1 MNSVRIVLISVGM
14 FGRAYIEEMTRRDV
28 GGEIV
33 GIVEPSEEAIRR
45 CPTIAE
51 KGWPVFRTVE
61 EFYAAHTADLAIIVS
76 PIHLHTQMAI
86 YCMQRGSHVL
96 CEKPLCLTREDALR
110 MADCSRKTG
119 KFLAVGY
126 QLNYNRDVLAM
137 KKDILDG
144 RFGKPLRLRVMHAY
158 SRGAAYYAR
167 NNWAGHILVNGNE
180 VFDSPFTNASAHN
193 FQLMCFL
200 LGPDMESACEVTGV
214 EAELYRGNP
223 NVENYDIAALRFA
236 TDVGAPLLY
245 YTAHPHSVPEYGPVG
260 VFEFE
265 HATITYRPGQRY
277 KAVMDNGEVIDYGV
291 IPPTNWMQKI
301 DDCIACVR
309 DGTHPLCTVASDLS
323 HIDAVRMVQQQ
334 PVTDVDPAHVDV
346 VQLNND
352 TYWCVRDLI
361 PTLEKAAEAWAL
373 PKEIGLSL

>member
-76 PIHLHTQMAI
+76 PIHLHTQMTI
-86 YCMQRGSHVL
+86 YCMQHGSHVL

-137 KKDILDG
+137 KKDILAG

-167 NNWAGHILVNGNE
+167 NNWAGHILFNGNE
-180 VFDSPFTNASAHN
+180 VTDTAEALKHAKKSAADKASKSKLLQEADKQAKQIVETAYSP
-193 FQLMCFL
+193 
-200 LGPDMESACEVTGV
+200 
-214 EAELYRGNP
+214 
-223 NVENYDIAALRFA
+223 IAKA
-236 TDVGAPLLY
+236 DG
-245 YTAHPHSVPEYGPVG
+245 
-260 VFEFE
+260 
-265 HATITYRPGQRY
+265 Y
-277 KAVMDNGEVIDYGV
+277 K
-291 IPPTNWMQKI
+291 
-301 DDCIACVR
+301 
-309 DGTHPLCTVASDLS
+309 
-323 HIDAVRMVQQQ
+323 VQ
-334 PVTDVDPAHVDV
+334 
-346 VQLNND
+346 VQLAD
-352 TYWCVRDLI
+352 
-361 PTLEKAAEAWAL
+361 K
-373 PKEIGLSL
+373 